1 MTGIKLSTLSFL
13 LGIGFALPQVY
24 GLLHPGK
31 FAARLQR
38 FPRNRAWGCL
48 LIAVATV
55 WFLYNLGQEHISDF
69 APYKPYMYVG
79 FTALGVL
86 TCIFV
91 PDFLAAR
98 GLALILLLL
107 AKIALDTQ
115 RWEETGWKNV
125 ITAWAYVWAIAG
137 MWISVSPWRL
147 RDWIEWN
154 TATEQRVRVGSALRL
169 VFGLFVAVLALHFR
183 TVEKKMVAQAGLST
197 VLAQTSAPAIPGQ

>member
-13 LGIGFALPQVY
+13 LGIGFALPQIY
-24 GLLHPGK
+24 GLLNPGK
-31 FAARLQR
+31 FATRLKR
-38 FPRNRAWGCL
+38 FPRDRAIGCIL
-48 LIAVATV
+48 MIVATA
-55 WFLYNLGQEHISDF
+55 WFLYNLGQERISDF

-91 PDFLAAR
+91 PDFLAVR
-98 GLALILLLL
+98 GLALLLLLL
-107 AKIALDTQ
+107 AKVALDTQ

-137 MWISVSPWRL
+137 MWLSVSPWRL

-154 TATEQRVRVGSALRL
+154 TATEQRVRIGSALRL
-169 VFGLFVAVLALHFR
+169 AFGIFVAALALHFR
-183 TVEKKMVAQAGLST
+183 TVEKKMVAQAG
-197 VLAQTSAPAIPGQ
+197 SAPVMAQAATTLFPGQ